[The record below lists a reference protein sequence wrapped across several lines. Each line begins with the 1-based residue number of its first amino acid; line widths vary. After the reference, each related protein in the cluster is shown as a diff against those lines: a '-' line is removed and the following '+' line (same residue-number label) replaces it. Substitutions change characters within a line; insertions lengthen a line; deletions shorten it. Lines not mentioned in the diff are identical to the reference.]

1 MKAPAPMPLAQD
13 PLLRVGDMRVG
24 DPLEELKRSR
34 ERLNAMLESIGDAFF
49 AVDRDWRVIY
59 ANAKAAR
66 FVDVDLGASIGK
78 PLLDI
83 APALEG
89 TPLLEHYLAAMAS
102 GQPMSIE
109 TYWEPTAAW
118 LEARAYPTED
128 GLSVYFHDITEK
140 RIAQD
145 AVRKSEQ
152 RFRNLFQ
159 QAGDS
164 IIISDSELRIVAA
177 NGRACAHFGYSE
189 EELLGLSVRDIDSKF
204 DYGSQ
209 LLDALRLGHTQLL
222 RIIKRRK
229 DGSTFPAEVHVSRFE
244 DNGQEFFQAI
254 VRDLTEREE
263 AERQLR
269 ESEQRFREVIEMTP
283 AGYLLASASG
293 CILDVNPALCALSGH
308 GRDSLVGARLAR
320 LFEVFPWD
328 GLEQDQSGHAFVHGF
343 DAVLRHA
350 DGRLLH
356 VLLNGSARYDADGG
370 LDAVTCLL
378 TDITDR
384 KQAEHRLRE
393 LATHDTLTGLPNR
406 SLLHERLQRML
417 EACAPGRS
425 IAVMFL
431 DLDRFKEVN
440 DSFGHEHGD
449 VLLCEVATR
458 LRRVLRPAD
467 VVARLGGDEFV
478 VAAECTGGADAAAA
492 IAAKLLEALTLPVTV
507 GAQDVVV
514 GASIGISMY
523 PRDAATREL
532 LFQTADTAMYR
543 AKAEGRNR
551 YRFFEP
557 AMTVAARARMALEM
571 SLRPALAREEFEL
584 HYQPR
589 VDLRSMEVVGM
600 EALIRWRHPQ
610 QGMVPPQQFIGI
622 AEETGLI
629 NPIGRWVLRE
639 ACRQTSRLI
648 EEFGRP
654 IRVSVNVS
662 ARQLAQQGFVAEV
675 REALADAALG
685 PSALE
690 LELTESALIE
700 DIERTAAMLGEL
712 QALGVK
718 LAVDDF
724 GTGYSGLA
732 YLRRLPI
739 DVLKLDRSFVLQDD
753 GRISAFDFVKAF
765 VDMAHALQM
774 SVVAEGVETTEVLD
788 FLRAASC
795 DEAQGYLLGRP
806 LPLPE
811 LRALLLR

>member
-1 MKAPAPMPLAQD
+1 MMNAPAQISFEDD
-13 PLLRVGDMRVG
+13 PQLRID
-24 DPLEELKRSR
+24 DALDELKRSR
-34 ERLNAMLESIGDAFF
+34 ERMNAMLESIGDAFF
-49 AVDRDWRVIY
+49 AIDREWRVIY
-59 ANAKAAR
+59 ANAKAAS
-66 FVDVDLGASIGK
+66 FVGVDLSASIGR
-78 PLLDI
+78 
-83 APALEG
+83 
-89 TPLLEHYLAAMAS
+89 PLLEVAPELDGTNLLAQYRAAMDS
-102 GQPMSIE
+102 GKPVAIE
-109 TYWEPTAAW
+109 SLWEPSGTW
-118 LEARAYPTED
+118 IDVRAYPTVD

-140 RIAQD
+140 RLAED
-145 AVRKSEQ
+145 ALRKSEQ

-164 IIISDSELRIVAA
+164 ILIADRQLRIVAV
-177 NGRACAHFGYSE
+177 NGRACAHFGYTE
-189 EELLGLSVRDIDSKF
+189 DEMLGMSVRDIDSNF
-204 DYGSQ
+204 DYGTA
-209 LLDALRLGHTQLL
+209 LLDSLRQGQTHLL
-222 RIIKRRK
+222 RIVKRRK
-229 DGSTFPAEVHVSRFE
+229 DASTFPSEVHVSRFE
-244 DNGQEFFQAI
+244 DGGQEYFQAI
-254 VRDLTEREE
+254 VRDLTERED

-283 AGYLLASASG
+283 AGYVLASADG
-293 CILDVNPALCALSGH
+293 RILDVNPALCALSGRSREDLA
-308 GRDSLVGARLAR
+308 GSSLAR
-320 LFEVFPWD
+320 LFEAFPWD
-328 GLEQDQSGHAFVHGF
+328 RLEHAGASAVQGF
-343 DAVLRHA
+343 EAVLHHA
-350 DGRLLH
+350 DGRQLH
-356 VLLNGSARYDADGG
+356 VLFNGSVRRNAGG
-370 LDAVTCLL
+370 ELESVTGLM
-378 TDITDR
+378 TDITGR
-384 KQAEHRLRE
+384 KQAESRLQE

-406 SLLHERLQRML
+406 ALLHDRLQRML
-417 EACAPGRS
+417 ETCAPGRS
-425 IAVMFL
+425 VAVMFL

-449 VLLCEVATR
+449 VLLCEVAAR
-458 LRRVLRPAD
+458 LRKVLRPAD

-478 VAAECTGGADAAAA
+478 VAADCGGGAAAAA
-492 IAAKLLEALTLPVTV
+492 IAAKLLEVLTLPVTV

-514 GASIGISMY
+514 GASIGISMF
-523 PRDAATREL
+523 PADAATREV

-557 AMTVAARARMALEM
+557 EMTVAARARMALEL
-571 SLRPALAREEFEL
+571 SLRPALARGEFEL

-589 VDLRSMEVVGM
+589 VDLRSMAVVGM

-610 QGMVPPQQFIGI
+610 LGMVPPQEFIGI

-639 ACRQTSRLI
+639 ACRQTRRLI
-648 EEFGRP
+648 DEFGRA

-675 REALADAALG
+675 REALAEAGLA
-685 PSALE
+685 PNALE

-700 DIERTAAMLGEL
+700 DLERTAAMLGEL
-712 QALGVK
+712 QAIGVK

-774 SVVAEGVETTEVLD
+774 SVVAEGVETAEVLD

-806 LPLPE
+806 LPLE
-811 LRALLLR
+811 ALRTLLAG